1 VLQRTAVS
9 EQRVIYA
16 TVDLR
21 TGNTWYVSLGDGP
34 FIWLFGL
41 VFAASVLLSRRTDDE
56 PDVQPGEATT

>member
-1 VLQRTAVS
+1 

-21 TGNTWYVSLGDGP
+21 TGDTWYVSVGDGP

-41 VFAASVLLSRRTDDE
+41 VFAASVLLSRRSLRSAAG
-56 PDVQPGEATT
+56 QPGSP